1 MSEQLALNLEGMPP
15 LRLLTPFERGM
26 ELSQRSADHKWTTAQ
41 ASEVYDAIVKTA
53 RMLPEFTA
61 DDIWSRLP
69 ATFPKTK
76 GLAAILKSAANDGI
90 CQPTDRVRK
99 TSRGGDSDHGQ
110 RLTVWR
116 SL

>member
-1 MSEQLALNLEGMPP
+1 
-15 LRLLTPFERGM
+15 M
-26 ELSQRSADHKWTTAQ
+26 ELSQLSADHKWTTAQ
-41 ASEVYDAIVKTA
+41 ATEVYNAIVKTA

-61 DDIWSRLP
+61 DDIWARLP

-76 GLAAILKSAANDGI
+76 GLAAILKSATTNGI
-90 CQPTDRVRK
+90 CEPTDRVRK

-116 SL
+116 SI

>member
-15 LRLLTPFERGM
+15 PKPLTPFERGM
-26 ELSQRSADHKWTTAQ
+26 ELSQLAANNKWTTAQ
-41 ASEVYDAIVKTA
+41 ASEVYNAIVKTA

-76 GLAAILKSAANDGI
+76 GLASILKSAANDGI
-90 CQPTDRVRK
+90 CEPTDRVRK

>member
-15 LRLLTPFERGM
+15 PKPLTPFERGM
-26 ELSQRSADHKWTTAQ
+26 ELSQLAADRKWTLEQ
-41 ASEVYDAIVKTA
+41 NQEVYNAIVRTA

-76 GLAAILKSAANDGI
+76 GLASILKSAANDGI
-90 CQPTDRVRK
+90 CEPTDRVRK

>member
-1 MSEQLALNLEGMPP
+1 MSEQLALNLEGLPP
-15 LRLLTPFERGM
+15 VKLLTPFERGM
-26 ELSQRSADHKWTTAQ
+26 ELSQLSADHKWTTAQ
-41 ASEVYDAIVKTA
+41 AAEVYAAIVKTA

-61 DDIWSRLP
+61 DDIWARLP

-76 GLAAILKSAANDGI
+76 GLAAILKSASTNGI
-90 CQPTDRVRK
+90 CEPTDRVRK